1 MDLRTVSLVLVDD
14 NTAFRESVRAL
25 LDTEPGL
32 TVVAEAHDGP
42 TAIRLIGELTP
53 DVVIMDV
60 IMPNVNGIET
70 TRQVVAASPAI
81 KVIALSMH
89 GDNNFVSAMQDA
101 GASGYVLKDQV
112 LNELVAAIRAVTSG
126 QTHFRRQAPADN
138 PW

>member
-32 TVVAEAHDGP
+32 TVLAEAHDGP

-70 TRQVVAASPAI
+70 TRQVVAASPAV

-89 GDNNFVSAMQDA
+89 ADNRFVSAMQDA

-112 LNELVAAIRAVTSG
+112 LNELVAAIHAVASG
-126 QTHFRRQAPADN
+126 QTHFRRQVPVDS
-138 PW
+138 W